1 METKVKTQT
10 CESVGAVYIYIY
22 IYIGYSFIKHGICE
36 LIKNTKNLIIKIK
49 DSDKSQ
55 NKNGLLCHCLFGV
68 KNRGGV
74 VYE

>member
-22 IYIGYSFIKHGICE
+22 IGYSFIKHGVCE

-68 KNRGGV
+68 
-74 VYE
+74 

>member
-22 IYIGYSFIKHGICE
+22 IYIGYSFIKHGVCE

>member
-22 IYIGYSFIKHGICE
+22 IYIGYSFIKHGVCE
-36 LIKNTKNLIIKIK
+36 LIKETKNLIIKIK

-55 NKNGLLCHCLFGV
+55 TQNGLLSHCLFGV
-68 KNRGGV
+68 
-74 VYE
+74 

>member
-10 CESVGAVYIYIY
+10 CESVEAVY
-22 IYIGYSFIKHGICE
+22 IYIGYSFIKHGVCE

-55 NKNGLLCHCLFGV
+55 SKNGLICHCLFGV
-68 KNRGGV
+68 
-74 VYE
+74 

>member
-10 CESVGAVYIYIY
+10 REGVGAVYIYIY

-68 KNRGGV
+68 
-74 VYE
+74 

>member
-1 METKVKTQT
+1 MEDKVKTQT

-22 IYIGYSFIKHGICE
+22 IYIYIGYSFIKHGVCE

-55 NKNGLLCHCLFGV
+55 NKNGLLCHCLFDV
-68 KNRGGV
+68 
-74 VYE
+74 

>member
-10 CESVGAVYIYIY
+10 CESIGAVYIY

-36 LIKNTKNLIIKIK
+36 LIKNTKNLIMKIK

-55 NKNGLLCHCLFGV
+55 TQNGLLSHCLF
-68 KNRGGV
+68 V
-74 VYE
+74 V

>member
-1 METKVKTQT
+1 MKTKVKTQT
-10 CESVGAVYIYIY
+10 CESVGAVYIY

-55 NKNGLLCHCLFGV
+55 TQKGLLSHCLFGV
-68 KNRGGV
+68 KKQRRNCL
-74 VYE
+74 

>member
-1 METKVKTQT
+1 MEDKVKTQT
-10 CESVGAVYIYIY
+10 CESVGAVY

-68 KNRGGV
+68 
-74 VYE
+74 

>member
-36 LIKNTKNLIIKIK
+36 LIKNKKNLIIEIK

-55 NKNGLLCHCLFGV
+55 TQKGLLSHCLF
-68 KNRGGV
+68 V
-74 VYE
+74 V

>member
-36 LIKNTKNLIIKIK
+36 LIKDTKNLIIKIK

-55 NKNGLLCHCLFGV
+55 TQNGLLSHCLFGI
-68 KNRGGV
+68 
-74 VYE
+74 

>member
-36 LIKNTKNLIIKIK
+36 LIKNTKNLPIKIK
-49 DSDKSQ
+49 DSDKGQ
-55 NKNGLLCHCLFGV
+55 NKNSLLSHCLFGV
-68 KNRGGV
+68 KKQRRSCL
-74 VYE
+74 

>member
-22 IYIGYSFIKHGICE
+22 IYIGYSFIKHGICK
-36 LIKNTKNLIIKIK
+36 LKKNTKNLIIKIK

-55 NKNGLLCHCLFGV
+55 T
-68 KNRGGV
+68 
-74 VYE
+74 

>member
-36 LIKNTKNLIIKIK
+36 LIKNTKNLIIEIK

-55 NKNGLLCHCLFGV
+55 TKKSLLSHCLFGV
-68 KNRGGV
+68 
-74 VYE
+74 

>member
-1 METKVKTQT
+1 MEDKVKTQT

-55 NKNGLLCHCLFGV
+55 SKNGLVCHCLF
-68 KNRGGV
+68 V
-74 VYE
+74 V

>member
-22 IYIGYSFIKHGICE
+22 IYIYIGYSFIKHGVCE
-36 LIKNTKNLIIKIK
+36 LIKNTKNLIIEIK

-55 NKNGLLCHCLFGV
+55 TQKGLLSHCLF
-68 KNRGGV
+68 V
-74 VYE
+74 V

>member
-55 NKNGLLCHCLFGV
+55 IK
-68 KNRGGV
+68 KA
-74 VYE
+74 Y

>member
-1 METKVKTQT
+1 MEEKVKTQT
-10 CESVGAVYIYIY
+10 CESVGAVYI
-22 IYIGYSFIKHGICE
+22 GYSCIKHGICE

-68 KNRGGV
+68 
-74 VYE
+74 

>member
-22 IYIGYSFIKHGICE
+22 IYIGYSFIKHGICK

-55 NKNGLLCHCLFGV
+55 TQKGLLSHCLF
-68 KNRGGV
+68 V
-74 VYE
+74 V

>member
-22 IYIGYSFIKHGICE
+22 IYIVYSFIKHGICE
-36 LIKNTKNLIIKIK
+36 LIKNTKNLIIKIT

-55 NKNGLLCHCLFGV
+55 TQKCLLSHCLFGV
-68 KNRGGV
+68 
-74 VYE
+74 